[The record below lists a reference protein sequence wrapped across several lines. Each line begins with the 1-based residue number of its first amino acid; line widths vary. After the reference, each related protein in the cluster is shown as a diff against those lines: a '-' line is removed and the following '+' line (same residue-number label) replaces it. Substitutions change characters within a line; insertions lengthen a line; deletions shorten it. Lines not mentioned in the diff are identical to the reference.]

1 MDTRGF
7 RKYLINATYKHEGK
21 NKNYTKNAIN
31 SRINKAVDLER
42 DLGIN
47 LDDYVISAEKFTE
60 LLKMIRNSKIEK
72 LEHTPK
78 SNAARHYYAYKND
91 GVQFPRIF

>member
-1 MDTRGF
+1 MDTMGF
-7 RKYLINATYKHEGK
+7 RDYLKNSTYKHEGK
-21 NKNYTKNAIN
+21 NKNYTDNAIN

-47 LDDYVISAEKFTE
+47 LDDYVTSVGKFTE
-60 LLKMIRNSKIEK
+60 LLHLIRNSKIES
-72 LEHTPK
+72 LQHTPK
-78 SNAARHYYAYKND
+78 SNAARHYYSYKND